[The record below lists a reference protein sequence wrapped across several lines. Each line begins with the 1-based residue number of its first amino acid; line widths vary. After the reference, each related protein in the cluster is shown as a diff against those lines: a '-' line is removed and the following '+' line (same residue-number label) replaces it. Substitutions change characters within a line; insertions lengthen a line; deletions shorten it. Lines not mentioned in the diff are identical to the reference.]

1 MKKDFCCIPTREST
15 GDRVFHNLQDGHT
28 DVSIEFPKD
37 GILYIAVDYGYKG
50 NGAVFAF
57 EEDGILKIL
66 DEYASTNETTQNFL
80 DAVFILT
87 SILLTEFILG
97 GQSLVAA
104 P

>member
-1 MKKDFCCIPTREST
+1 
-15 GDRVFHNLQDGHT
+15 LQDGHT

-66 DEYASTNETTQNFL
+66 DEYSSTNETTQNFL
-80 DAVFILT
+80 DAVSYQYI
-87 SILLTEFILG
+87 IN
-97 GQSLVAA
+97 
-104 P
+104 